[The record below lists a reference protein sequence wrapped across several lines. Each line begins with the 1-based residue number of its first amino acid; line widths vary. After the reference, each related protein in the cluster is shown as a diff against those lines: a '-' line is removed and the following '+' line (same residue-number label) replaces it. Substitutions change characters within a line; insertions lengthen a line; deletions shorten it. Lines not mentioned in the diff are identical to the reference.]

1 MIDFL
6 NYICKMKSTNSMRKL
21 PVVSSLLAG
30 LAVAMGAI
38 GAHWFAQQSV
48 APKAIDI
55 YNKAS
60 FYLLIHA
67 VAVTA
72 LCLIKNTTNWT
83 IKSNRPIWLMFWG
96 ALVFSV
102 SVYLVAFSY
111 LPHLEALKM
120 AGAIAPIGGIGMIL
134 AWIELAY
141 EIYKHS

>member
-1 MIDFL
+1 MT
-6 NYICKMKSTNSMRKL
+6 STNRLSKL
-21 PVVSSLLAG
+21 PVVSSFMAG

-83 IKSNRPIWLMFWG
+83 IKNNRPIWMMFWG
-96 ALVFSV
+96 AIVFSV

-111 LPHLEALKM
+111 LPHLAALKV

-134 AWIELAY
+134 AWFELAY
-141 EIYKHS
+141 LIHKQV